1 MKTSIQHDG
10 EGINPLIRYELIDTR
25 LYQENIAA
33 KARLR
38 NTLVVLPT
46 ALGKT
51 VITAL
56 VAAHFLFNQKQT
68 RILMMAPTR
77 PLVLQHHQSFLEILK
92 IPDDEAIV
100 LTGKITNRNR
110 EEIWRGNNHLFFAT
124 PQVVKNDL
132 IREYIDLR
140 QFSLLVFDEC
150 HRATKDYAYTYVAK
164 KYMERAPWP
173 IILGT
178 TASPGAERKRVEEI
192 CRALFIEQ
200 IEYRSEEDVD
210 VVPYI
215 NPVQTEWKFVELPE
229 EYLKIK
235 YELRELINER
245 LSWLRRLGYLQK
257 NIEYTTRRDLLEL
270 GESLRSNISHSSEK
284 NKGPIFSAIVAQSA
298 ALTLFHALE
307 LLETQGINILGY
319 FIDKIESTNNSKKS
333 YRTIIKHHKF
343 QTLKKNIDESK
354 KVRHPKIDLIL
365 DEIKQQFIR
374 KPTSR
379 IIVFTQYRDTSKD
392 LVRILNESLQ
402 VRAERFVGQATKDKD
417 IGLSQDEQTEILR
430 DFDAGE
436 IKILVAT
443 CVAEEGLDIPS
454 VELVIFYEPVPSEIR
469 HIQRKGRTGR
479 KAAGRAIILAAKDT
493 FDIAYVYASK
503 KRVEK
508 MRKITRLLN
517 KDLKSLI
524 RLGPKPKDMPLTND
538 ELKAF
543 EMKADELDDGN
554 TVESISK
561 NEGKRFLAEVD
572 RASRTILSETMKIG
586 QKGVNIESIT
596 NSLTLDG
603 ISPNAVMAAINKLED
618 SGHIIRLSWDRI
630 ASIKVVS
637 KQDHSQSRNETDVF
651 KIIVETVFPGRVIA
665 WINDRWRAR
674 ILPEDFEGPLN
685 LLKKDSTFMARGT
698 LYRDNGI
705 LCFRVT
711 EIQGLT

>member
-1 MKTSIQHDG
+1 
-10 EGINPLIRYELIDTR
+10 
-25 LYQENIAA
+25 
-33 KARLR
+33 
-38 NTLVVLPT
+38 
-46 ALGKT
+46 
-51 VITAL
+51 
-56 VAAHFLFNQKQT
+56 
-68 RILMMAPTR
+68 
-77 PLVLQHHQSFLEILK
+77 
-92 IPDDEAIV
+92 
-100 LTGKITNRNR
+100 
-110 EEIWRGNNHLFFAT
+110 
-124 PQVVKNDL
+124 
-132 IREYIDLR
+132 LR

-354 KVRHPKIDLIL
+354 KVHHPKIDLIL

-596 NSLTLDG
+596 NNLTLDG

>member
-1 MKTSIQHDG
+1 MKTSIQHDS
-10 EGINPLIRYELIDTR
+10 EGTNPLIRYERIDTR
-25 LYQENIAA
+25 LYQETIAA

-68 RILMMAPTR
+68 SILMMAPTR

-100 LTGKITNRNR
+100 LTGKIANRNR
-110 EEIWRGNNHLFFAT
+110 EAIWRGKNRLFFAT

-132 IREYIDLR
+132 IRKYIDLK

-150 HRATKDYAYTYVAK
+150 HRATRDYAYTYVAK

-178 TASPGAERKRVEEI
+178 TASPGAERKRAEEI

-200 IEYRSEEDVD
+200 IEYRTEEDVD

-235 YELRELINER
+235 YDLRELINER

-257 NIEYTTRRDLLEL
+257 NIAYTTRRDLLEI
-270 GESLRSNISHSSEK
+270 GESLRSKISRSSETS
-284 NKGPIFSAIVAQSA
+284 KGPIFSAIVAQSA
-298 ALTLFHALE
+298 SLTLFHALE
-307 LLETQGINILGY
+307 LLETQGINILAH
-319 FIDKIESTNNSKKS
+319 FIDKIESTNNSKRS
-333 YRTIIKHHKF
+333 YRTIVKHHKF

-354 KVRHPKIDLIL
+354 NIHHPKIDLLL

-374 KPTSR
+374 KPASR
-379 IIVFTQYRDTSKD
+379 IIVFTQYRDTAKD
-392 LVRILNESLQ
+392 LVRVLNESLE
-402 VRAERFVGQATKDKD
+402 VRVERFVGQATKDKD

-430 DFDAGE
+430 DFDSGE

-508 MRKITRLLN
+508 MHKITRLLN
-517 KDLKSLI
+517 QDLKPLI
-524 RLGPKPKDMPLTND
+524 RLGPKPEEMPLTND
-538 ELKAF
+538 ELKTF
-543 EMKADELDDGN
+543 EMKAEERDHGN
-554 TVESISK
+554 TVEPIPK
-561 NEGKRFLAEVD
+561 NEGKRFLAEVN
-572 RASRTILSETMKIG
+572 RASRSILSETMKIG
-586 QKGVNIESIT
+586 HKGANIESIT
-596 NSLTLDG
+596 NNLTLDG

-618 SGHIIRLSWDRI
+618 SGHIMRLGWDRV
-630 ASIKVVS
+630 ASIKVAS
-637 KQDHSQSRNETDVF
+637 RQDHSQSRNEKDVF
-651 KIIVETVFPGRVIA
+651 KIIVETVYPGRVIA

-674 ILPEDFEGPLN
+674 ILPEDFEGPPT
-685 LLKKDSTFMARGT
+685 LLKKDSTFIARGT

-711 EIQGLT
+711 EILGLT

>member
-1 MKTSIQHDG
+1 MKTSIQHDS
-10 EGINPLIRYELIDTR
+10 EGTNPLIRYERIDTR

-92 IPDDEAIV
+92 IPNDEAIV
-100 LTGKITNRNR
+100 LTGKIANRNR
-110 EEIWRGNNHLFFAT
+110 EAIWKGKNRLFFAT

-132 IREYIDLR
+132 IRKYIDLR

-150 HRATKDYAYTYVAK
+150 HRATRDYAYTYVAK

-178 TASPGAERKRVEEI
+178 TASPGAERKRAEEV

-200 IEYRSEEDVD
+200 IEYRTEEDVD

-235 YELRELINER
+235 YDLRELINER

-257 NIEYTTRRDLLEL
+257 NIDYTTRRDLLEV
-270 GESLRSNISHSSEK
+270 GESLRSKISRSSET

-307 LLETQGINILGY
+307 LLETQGINILVH
-319 FIDKIESTNNSKKS
+319 FMDKIESTNNSKKS
-333 YRTIIKHHKF
+333 YRTIVKHHKF

-354 KVRHPKIDLIL
+354 NIHHPKINLL
-365 DEIKQQFIR
+365 LNEIKQQFIR
-374 KPTSR
+374 KPASR
-379 IIVFTQYRDTSKD
+379 IIVFTQYRDTAKD
-392 LVRILNESLQ
+392 LVRVLNESLE

-430 DFDAGE
+430 DFDSGE
-436 IKILVAT
+436 INILVAT

-517 KDLKSLI
+517 KDLKPLI
-524 RLGPKPKDMPLTND
+524 RLGPKPEEMPLTND
-538 ELKAF
+538 ELKTF
-543 EMKADELDDGN
+543 EMKAEERDQGN
-554 TVESISK
+554 TVEPKSK
-561 NEGKRFLAEVD
+561 N
-572 RASRTILSETMKIG
+572 
-586 QKGVNIESIT
+586 
-596 NSLTLDG
+596 
-603 ISPNAVMAAINKLED
+603 
-618 SGHIIRLSWDRI
+618 
-630 ASIKVVS
+630 
-637 KQDHSQSRNETDVF
+637 
-651 KIIVETVFPGRVIA
+651 
-665 WINDRWRAR
+665 
-674 ILPEDFEGPLN
+674 
-685 LLKKDSTFMARGT
+685 
-698 LYRDNGI
+698 
-705 LCFRVT
+705 
-711 EIQGLT
+711 

>member
-1 MKTSIQHDG
+1 
-10 EGINPLIRYELIDTR
+10 
-25 LYQENIAA
+25 
-33 KARLR
+33 
-38 NTLVVLPT
+38 
-46 ALGKT
+46 
-51 VITAL
+51 
-56 VAAHFLFNQKQT
+56 
-68 RILMMAPTR
+68 
-77 PLVLQHHQSFLEILK
+77 LK
-92 IPDDEAIV
+92 VPDDEAIV
-100 LTGKITNRNR
+100 LTGKIANRNR
-110 EEIWRGNNHLFFAT
+110 ETIWKGKNRLFFAT

-215 NPVQTEWKFVELPE
+215 NPVQTEWKYVELPE

-235 YELRELINER
+235 HNLRELINER

-257 NIEYTTRRDLLEL
+257 NIDYTTRRDLLEI
-270 GESLRSNISHSSEK
+270 GESLRNKISRSSETS
-284 NKGPIFSAIVAQSA
+284 KGPIFSAIVAQSA

-307 LLETQGINILGY
+307 LLETQGINILAY
-319 FIDKIESTNNSKKS
+319 FIDRIESTNNSKKS
-333 YRTIIKHHKF
+333 YRTIVKHQKF
-343 QTLKKNIDESK
+343 QALKKNIDESK
-354 KVRHPKIDLIL
+354 NIHHPKIDSLL

-379 IIVFTQYRDTSKD
+379 IIVFTQYRDTAKD
-392 LVRILNESLQ
+392 LVRILNENFD
-402 VRAERFVGQATKDKD
+402 VRVERFVGQATKDKD
-417 IGLSQDEQTEILR
+417 IGLSQDEQTEILG
-430 DFDAGE
+430 DFDSGE
-436 IKILVAT
+436 INILVAT

-517 KDLKSLI
+517 KDLKPLI
-524 RLGPKPKDMPLTND
+524 RLGPKPEEMPLTND
-538 ELKAF
+538 ELKTF
-543 EMKADELDDGN
+543 EMKTKQHEHKVG
-554 TVESISK
+554 SISK
-561 NEGKRFLAEVD
+561 GEGKKFLAEVD
-572 RASRTILSETMKIG
+572 KASRTILSETMKIG
-586 QKGVNIESIT
+586 HKGVNIENIT
-596 NSLTLDG
+596 NSLSLDG

-618 SGHIIRLSWDRI
+618 SGHIMRLDCDRV
-630 ASIKVVS
+630 ASIKAVS
-637 KQDHSQSRNETDVF
+637 NQDHSQSRNEKDDF
-651 KIIVETVFPGRVIA
+651 KIIVETVYPGRVIA

-674 ILPEDFEGPLN
+674 ILPEDFEGPPN

-711 EIQGLT
+711 EILGLT

>member
-1 MKTSIQHDG
+1 MKTSIQHDS
-10 EGINPLIRYELIDTR
+10 EGTNPLIRYERIDTR
-25 LYQENIAA
+25 LYQETIAA

-92 IPDDEAIV
+92 IPNDEAIV
-100 LTGKITNRNR
+100 LTGKIANRNR
-110 EEIWRGNNHLFFAT
+110 EAIWRGKNRLFFAT

-132 IREYIDLR
+132 IRKYIDLR

-150 HRATKDYAYTYVAK
+150 HRATRDYAYTYVAK

-178 TASPGAERKRVEEI
+178 TASPGAERKRGEEV

-200 IEYRSEEDVD
+200 IEYRTEEDVD

-235 YELRELINER
+235 YDLRELINER

-257 NIEYTTRRDLLEL
+257 NIDYTTRRDLLEV
-270 GESLRSNISHSSEK
+270 GEFLRSKISRSSETS
-284 NKGPIFSAIVAQSA
+284 KGPIFSAIVAQSA
-298 ALTLFHALE
+298 SLTLFHALE
-307 LLETQGINILGY
+307 LLETQGINILAH
-319 FIDKIESTNNSKKS
+319 FIDKIESTNNSKRS
-333 YRTIIKHHKF
+333 YRTIVKHHKF
-343 QTLKKNIDESK
+343 QTLRKNIDESK
-354 KVRHPKIDLIL
+354 DIHHPKIDLLL

-379 IIVFTQYRDTSKD
+379 IIVFTQYRDTAKD
-392 LVRILNESLQ
+392 LVRVLNESLE
-402 VRAERFVGQATKDKD
+402 VRVERFVGQATKDKD

-430 DFDAGE
+430 DFDSGE

-508 MRKITRLLN
+508 MHKITRLLN
-517 KDLKSLI
+517 QDLKPLI
-524 RLGPKPKDMPLTND
+524 RLGPKPEEMPLTND
-538 ELKAF
+538 ELKTF
-543 EMKADELDDGN
+543 EMKAEERDHGN
-554 TVESISK
+554 TVEPIPK
-561 NEGKRFLAEVD
+561 NEGKRFLAEVN
-572 RASRTILSETMKIG
+572 RASRSILSETMKIG
-586 QKGVNIESIT
+586 HKGANIESIT
-596 NSLTLDG
+596 NNLTLDG

-618 SGHIIRLSWDRI
+618 SGHIMRLGWDRV
-630 ASIKVVS
+630 ASIKVAS
-637 KQDHSQSRNETDVF
+637 RQDHSQSRNEKDVF
-651 KIIVETVFPGRVIA
+651 KIIVETVYPGKVIA

-674 ILPEDFEGPLN
+674 ILPEDFEGPPT
-685 LLKKDSTFMARGT
+685 LLKKDSTFIARGT

-711 EIQGLT
+711 EIL